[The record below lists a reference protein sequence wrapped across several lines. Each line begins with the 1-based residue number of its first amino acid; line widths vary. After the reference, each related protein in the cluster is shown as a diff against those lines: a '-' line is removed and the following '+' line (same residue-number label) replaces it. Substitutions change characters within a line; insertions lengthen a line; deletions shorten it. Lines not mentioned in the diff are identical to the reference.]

1 MYDYLENE
9 KEDILNFLDENVDL
23 ERDFSDGEG
32 FLYVD
37 SLGEFLEDSLW
48 LEDSVTG
55 NASGSYTFDTE
66 KAKEYVEDNK
76 DLLEK
81 AYQEFEGDLGK
92 DYINDN
98 YEIMD
103 ITIRCYLLYQA
114 IDAALEEVKKGWKA
128 LGDNYIA

>member
-23 ERDFSDGEG
+23 ERDFSDGKG
-32 FLYVD
+32 LLYVD
-37 SLGEFLEDSLW
+37 SLRESLEDSLW
-48 LEDSVTG
+48 IEDSVTG
-55 NASGSYTFDTE
+55 NASGSYTFDSE
-66 KAKEYVEDNK
+66 KAREYVEDNK
-76 DLLEK
+76 DLLEE
-81 AYQEFEGDLGK
+81 AYKELESDLGK

>member
-1 MYDYLENE
+1 MYNYLENE

-32 FLYVD
+32 LLYVD
-37 SLGEFLEDSLW
+37 SLRESLEDSLW
-48 LEDSVTG
+48 IEDSVTG
-55 NASGSYTFDTE
+55 NASGSYTFDSE
-66 KAKEYVEDNK
+66 KAREYVEDNK

-81 AYQEFEGDLGK
+81 AYKELESDLGK
-92 DYINDN
+92 DYINNN

>member
-23 ERDFSDGEG
+23 ERDFSDGKG

-103 ITIRCYLLYQA
+103 ITIRCYLLDRA
-114 IDAALEEVKKGWKA
+114 IDAALEEVKKGWEA